1 MLKRDFFYIFL
12 SLYFLLWPNYT
23 IFAHPKQKEKKGNCM
38 KLKFISLGSG
48 SSGNSFYV
56 GTQSYGILIDAG
68 IGIRTIKKVLR
79 ERGIALETILG
90 IFITHDHADHIRAA
104 GNLSEGCNIPVYA
117 TETVHKGMMK
127 SYCMTKKVSPVNRRI
142 IQKEEETVIRDLHIT
157 PFEIPHDGTDNVGY
171 SIRCGE
177 TNLCFITDIGR
188 ITDTVCQYTAKCH
201 YLILEANYDEQMLA
215 EGPYPPLLQA
225 RIRGEKGH
233 LSNREAGEFLAKHY
247 PPQVKQIWLC
257 HLSKE
262 NNKPH
267 LAYHT
272 VAQALESIGKKIDRD
287 VRLMPLPRT
296 SPTQIFEINNDG
308 EEHYQGMMKS
318 LFD

>member
-1 MLKRDFFYIFL
+1 MCEI
-12 SLYFLLWPNYT
+12 
-23 IFAHPKQKEKKGNCM
+23 
-38 KLKFISLGSG
+38 
-48 SSGNSFYV
+48 V
-56 GTQSYGILIDAG
+56 
-68 IGIRTIKKVLR
+68 
-79 ERGIALETILG
+79 
-90 IFITHDHADHIRAA
+90 THDHADHIRAV
-104 GNLSEGCNIPVYA
+104 GNLSEGCNIPVFT
-117 TETVHKGMMK
+117 TETIHKGMTK

-142 IQKEEETVIRDLHIT
+142 IQKEETTILRDFSIT

-177 TNLCFITDIGR
+177 TNFCFITDIGH
-188 ITDTVCQYTAKCH
+188 ITDTVKHYVAKAN

-225 RIRGEKGH
+225 RIRGGNGH
-233 LSNREAGEFLAKHY
+233 LSNREAGEFLANHY
-247 PPQVKQIWLC
+247 PPQVRQIWLC

-272 VAQALESIGKKIDRD
+272 VAEALKSIGKTIDKD
-287 VRLMPLPRT
+287 IRLMALPRT
-296 SPTQIFEINNDG
+296 SPTQIFEINEEG
-308 EEHYQGMMKS
+308 EGYYPGQMKS

>member
-1 MLKRDFFYIFL
+1 MPRTHDVANCTYPKR
-12 SLYFLLWPNYT
+12 
-23 IFAHPKQKEKKGNCM
+23 QRM
-38 KLKFISLGSG
+38 KLKFISLASG
-48 SSGNSFYV
+48 SSGNCFYL

-90 IFITHDHADHIRAA
+90 IFVTHDHADHIRAV
-104 GNLSEGCNIPVYA
+104 GNLSEGCNIPVFT
-117 TETVHKGMMK
+117 TEAIHKGMMK
-127 SYCMTKKVSPVNRRI
+127 SYCMTKKVSPTNRRI
-142 IQKEEETVIRDLHIT
+142 ILKEEETILRDLHIT

-171 SIRCGE
+171 NIRCGGV
-177 TNLCFITDIGR
+177 NFCFITDIGH
-188 ITDTVCQYTAKCH
+188 ITDTVKRHVAKAH

-215 EGPYPPLLQA
+215 NGPYPPLLQA

-233 LSNREAGEFLAKHY
+233 LSNRETGEFLANHY
-247 PPQVKQIWLC
+247 PPLLKQIWLC

-272 VAQALESIGKKIDRD
+272 VANALAGIGKTIDQD
-287 VRLMPLPRT
+287 VRLMALPRT
-296 SPTQIFEINNDG
+296 SPTQIFEINDDG
-308 EEHYQGMMKS
+308 EGHYQGIMKS

>member
-1 MLKRDFFYIFL
+1 
-12 SLYFLLWPNYT
+12 
-23 IFAHPKQKEKKGNCM
+23 M
-38 KLKFISLGSG
+38 KLKFISLASG
-48 SSGNSFYV
+48 SSGNCFYL
-56 GTQSYGILIDAG
+56 GTTSYGILIDAG

-79 ERGIALETILG
+79 ERGIALESILG
-90 IFITHDHADHIRAA
+90 IFVTHDHADHIRAV
-104 GNLSEGCNIPVYA
+104 GNLSEGCNIPVFT
-117 TETVHKGMMK
+117 TETIHKGMTK

-142 IQKEEETVIRDLHIT
+142 IQKEETTILRDFSIT

-177 TNLCFITDIGR
+177 TNFCFITDIGH
-188 ITDTVCQYTAKCH
+188 ITDTVKHYVAK
-201 YLILEANYDEQMLA
+201 ANYDEQMLA

-225 RIRGEKGH
+225 RIRGGNGH
-233 LSNREAGEFLAKHY
+233 LSNREAGEFLANHY
-247 PPQVKQIWLC
+247 PPQVRQIWLC

-272 VAQALESIGKKIDRD
+272 VAEALKSIGKTIDKD
-287 VRLMPLPRT
+287 IRLMALPRT
-296 SPTQIFEINNDG
+296 SPTQIFEINEEG
-308 EEHYQGMMKS
+308 EGYYPGQMKS